1 MSDPVRLAPDVGE
14 KDEVALIRGW
24 TQDASSASPL
34 SRVRKDEQLAEMPE
48 GMRVVL
54 TWSQ

>member
-34 SRVRKDEQLAEMPE
+34 SWVRKDEQLAEMPE
-48 GMRVVL
+48 GIRVVL